1 MERILLNE
9 ALEQKRKLIDQYLM
23 QSSEAVQ
30 TALGLFL
37 SSQRLGLQDGVALFE
52 EAELPLLA
60 LASTYARLQRHGL
73 ATFYN
78 RNAHVEPTNICL
90 FRCKFCSF
98 RQEAG
103 TPEAWLLSL
112 DEIAHR
118 VELQQAAGNTEVHIT
133 GGVHPSWR
141 MEDLEE
147 ILRTV
152 RRAAPRLHIKAF
164 SAVELWAI
172 FQHSG
177 VSLRDGLAR
186 LKAAGLDSIPGGGAE
201 IFDAE
206 VRRQI
211 CPEKCTATQWL
222 ELHREAHRLGLASNA
237 TMLFGHI
244 ETHAQRVAHLL
255 ALRDLQDETQGFNCF
270 IPLKFRAAHNP
281 MGERGE
287 VSLLE
292 VLRTYAV
299 SRLVLDNIPHLKC
312 YWPMLGKAH
321 LPSALHYGVDDLDG
335 TINNSTRIYSMAGA
349 QDNSPSASVA
359 ELETL
364 IRAEG
369 YEPYERDS
377 LYRVV

>member
-1 MERILLNE
+1 MERISLNE

-60 LASTYARLQRHGL
+60 LAATYARLQRHGL

-103 TPEAWLLSL
+103 MPEAWLLSL
-112 DEIAHR
+112 DEIARR